1 MIVVPLARPEASP
14 LPPPSTSS
22 LASDAASTSTRARST
37 RQRKPRHPGGISAG
51 DDGERSRASSSSLSS
66 AGTPSPGSTPDPVAL
81 LNSTYSS
88 SVHRDLA
95 RVWEAVSSSRRI
107 VIVTGAGISV
117 SKPANIPDFRSST
130 GLFRTLKEQHPNA
143 GLSSGKD
150 LFDARL
156 FQSEANTALFYSMIA
171 QLHSMTLAAHPTL
184 FHHFLKRLDEQ
195 GRLQRVYTQNIDAL
209 EDKVGL
215 TFGLGQGKGKAF
227 QRTASLG
234 KRKRLAAAAAAA
246 AAPTDAG
253 AEAPTTGSASSD
265 TDRSPARKRSGWS
278 KTQSAPAVSLAAALQ
293 PEEGP
298 PSAMFPRVIPLHGSL
313 AHLVCTACDFKH
325 ATLPTPSEE
334 VKAALNELSAGETP
348 SCPACSERDSVRLAA
363 GLRSRGIGFLKPDV
377 VLYNGDNK
385 SGERVGE
392 CLERDVL
399 GLRDRLDG
407 RVPETFAEERVRVKR
422 EEKEKAKEA
431 QVKPEP
437 QTRDHM
443 GSAQADSV
451 VGSSGGAAE
460 DVLGRVFEE
469 DEEEETSEVSQQ
481 LGAPSETVTSS
492 SGSQPSP
499 TARLLQGV
507 RARKSMQ
514 RATTQ
519 PATLSSNLSGPIKKS
534 PSTKPLKPLPPDL
547 LIVAGTSL
555 KVPGTKRVVREFAK
569 AARARDGIIPKG
581 CASQRRSKTPSSR
594 SRSASWESASA
605 SDADGGDEEGDE
617 DEDDDDYGVEDGTDP
632 SRPIR
637 TILLNYDFPVPSKE
651 WEDVFD
657 VWIQGDVQTAAGGLW
672 SASKG
677 YGLGSPL
684 EPVNMDS
691 CEGSDDIAGVRS
703 WETSLDTLK
712 AEREQLKKADRAE
725 RARAKKEQ
733 QDGED
738 SQDVTPTEE
747 KKPGMK
753 RTASMSSKAKGSE
766 REPQVRG
773 VTPVVVIPTSEMTL
787 SEDDETQA
795 ASKGTR
801 RRASSSSTVG
811 KGSAAG
817 SRRSSASSG
826 TKSLGPSKKLNSAA
840 VKAANGGA
848 GTTGGGGGGGVDKM
862 FPPAKRSAS
871 TASHKAG
878 PKQKAV
884 SSKGS

>member
-1 MIVVPLARPEASP
+1 
-14 LPPPSTSS
+14 
-22 LASDAASTSTRARST
+22 
-37 RQRKPRHPGGISAG
+37 
-51 DDGERSRASSSSLSS
+51 
-66 AGTPSPGSTPDPVAL
+66 
-81 LNSTYSS
+81 
-88 SVHRDLA
+88 
-95 RVWEAVSSSRRI
+95 
-107 VIVTGAGISV
+107 
-117 SKPANIPDFRSST
+117 
-130 GLFRTLKEQHPNA
+130 
-143 GLSSGKD
+143 
-150 LFDARL
+150 
-156 FQSEANTALFYSMIA
+156 
-171 QLHSMTLAAHPTL
+171 
-184 FHHFLKRLDEQ
+184 
-195 GRLQRVYTQNIDAL
+195 
-209 EDKVGL
+209 
-215 TFGLGQGKGKAF
+215 
-227 QRTASLG
+227 
-234 KRKRLAAAAAAA
+234 
-246 AAPTDAG
+246 
-253 AEAPTTGSASSD
+253 
-265 TDRSPARKRSGWS
+265 
-278 KTQSAPAVSLAAALQ
+278 
-293 PEEGP
+293 
-298 PSAMFPRVIPLHGSL
+298 MFPRVIPLHGSL

-437 QTRDHM
+437 QTRDPV
-443 GSAQADSV
+443 GSAQADSL

-469 DEEEETSEVSQQ
+469 DEEEEETSEVSQQ

-492 SGSQPSP
+492 SGPQPSP

-519 PATLSSNLSGPIKKS
+519 PATLSGNVSGPTKKS
-534 PSTKPLKPLPPDL
+534 PATKPLKPLPPDL

-605 SDADGGDEEGDE
+605 SDADGGDEDGDE
-617 DEDDDDYGVEDGTDP
+617 DEDDEDYGVEDGTDP

-684 EPVNMDS
+684 EPESADLR
-691 CEGSDDIAGVRS
+691 EGSDDIAGVRS
-703 WETSLDTLK
+703 WQTSLDTLK
-712 AEREQLKKADRAE
+712 AEREQLIKADRAE

-738 SQDVTPTEE
+738 PQDITPTEE
-747 KKPGMK
+747 KKPAMK
-753 RTASMSSKAKGSE
+753 RTASMSSKAKSSE

-787 SEDDETQA
+787 SEDDKTQA

-840 VKAANGGA
+840 VKAANGGPGA
-848 GTTGGGGGGGVDKM
+848 TGGGGGGGVDTM